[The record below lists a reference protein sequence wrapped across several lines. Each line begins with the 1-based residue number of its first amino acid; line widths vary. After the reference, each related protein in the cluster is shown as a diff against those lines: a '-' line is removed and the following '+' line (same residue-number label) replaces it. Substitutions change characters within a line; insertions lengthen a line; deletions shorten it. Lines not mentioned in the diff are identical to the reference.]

1 MAAAAAATRRID
13 TRRSLGYSILPRV
26 NHGAT
31 LRRKINTPKAPL
43 SPEQVTSLIDRVR
56 LHIERGQFALAV
68 AACLQSWEEACEL
81 AGLRAQGLQA
91 PIAGVLFGEHE
102 AIVEACLR
110 LGLHTVA
117 EMLECQPKRI
127 LAEPGVSP
135 DRLRAVGKELR
146 NFLSDNEFDLLVR
159 ERSVEALELDSRAD
173 AQSDAQA
180 QNDDSPI

>member
-1 MAAAAAATRRID
+1 MAAAAAAAIRRID
-13 TRRSLGYSILPRV
+13 MRRSLGHSILPKV

-31 LRRKINTPKAPL
+31 LRRKTNAPKAPL
-43 SPEQVTSLIDRVR
+43 SPEQVTSLVDRVR

-81 AGLRAQGLQA
+81 AGLRALRLQA
-91 PIAGVLFGEHE
+91 PVAEVLFGEHE
-102 AIVEACLR
+102 EIVEACLR
-110 LGLHTVA
+110 LGIRTIADL
-117 EMLECQPKRI
+117 LDCQPKKI

-159 ERSVEALELDSRAD
+159 ERSTEALALDARGD
-173 AQSDAQA
+173 VQA
-180 QNDDSPI
+180 QNDDSSI